1 MGKNKDLIEEEEN
14 EISSEKDK
22 ETRDLR
28 STLVIEDSDSRNGV
42 DSVSQNK
49 DGVNEKKKSKK
60 GLIILAVL
68 AIVIILA
75 FAFRYSIMNL
85 FMSPEQRMAF
95 AFLNTA
101 KEQIDKYDDLYEG
114 YISVLND
121 ADEMN
126 ATYNLDFTMGQGASQ
141 LLSQADVDASSFA
154 WIKKASYQGT
164 LASDESGQQSQGTL
178 SINDETIASLAAIV
192 DRTNSKFYLQVPTI
206 SEKYLGYDLASAK
219 ADNYVTIYEKYLDY
233 AASAGE
239 NALSPDEIKALA
251 EKYIDLY
258 MVGWSSVEEKKGDL
272 TAGGVTATYTT
283 IDAAITNAEI
293 CKGKV
298 AVLTEALQDEKLK
311 QFIES
316 MMAFAY
322 SQGGYTVDDLASF
335 DNIYADILED
345 WQQELDLA
353 TEELESYQET
363 PDTIKRVYNITI
375 YVTNSNI
382 IKGICL
388 ENTADEKSIYLYAP
402 EDGKNIGLTAGLSEG
417 NSITELTGAGT
428 CSKGKLSG
436 SYTLSDEDTV
446 LADMVL
452 TDFDEKALEGGSLV
466 GEVTLTPY
474 NRQEDKALGDTTY
487 DISFNLTE
495 DQSVF
500 DVTLS
505 QSNLELCQI
514 AFNAKRGQDNAVTFP
529 EADEVIQIS
538 SADSK
543 AFVNYCKTTDFTAV
557 INALQAAGM
566 SQELVTSIDTVT
578 SYIEKGD
585 LASLLLGLFFMQR

>member
-206 SEKYLGYDLASAK
+206 SEKYLGYDLALAK
-219 ADNYVTIYEKYLDY
+219 TDNYVTIYEKYLDY

-251 EKYIDLY
+251 EKYIDFY

-272 TAGGVTATYTT
+272 AAGGVTATYTT

-363 PDTIKRVYNITI
+363 PDTIKSVYNITT

-388 ENTADEKSIYLYAP
+388 ENTADEKLIYLYAP

-417 NSITELTGAGT
+417 DSITELTGAGT

-436 SYTLSDEDTV
+436 TYTLSDEDTV

-452 TDFDEKALEGGSLV
+452 TDFDEKALEDGSIV
-466 GEVTLTPY
+466 GEMTLTPH

-505 QSNLELCQI
+505 QSKLELCQI

-529 EADEVIQIS
+529 EADQVIQIS

-557 INALQAAGM
+557 INALQEAGM